1 LAAVLPAIVLLG
13 IAAGAY
19 ACDTPVYAYTMQM
32 WAPDAYR
39 VFYFHDGAESP
50 TDREVNL
57 LLAEAAA
64 DPNREVNLR
73 FESVGVGDLS
83 GSGPA
88 ATVWKRNSSRKLP
101 CHVVVSPRGFEIAS
115 ERLTASSAKALFR
128 SPKRQKLAELLCEGK
143 HGVMLML
150 LGPNGEENA
159 SAQANVK
166 AAAAEAA
173 AGGADMG
180 YLEVRRDD
188 PGEKW
193 FVRQMLAVEDD
204 LKDLSAP
211 MLFGVFGRGHIIEP
225 FVGRGISHDNMLELA
240 AFMGGPCSCEV
251 KETAPGTDLLMACNW
266 DQASV
271 SWTPGQGY
279 AEIPY
284 MEVPAEP
291 ADAPPAPPPADK
303 PAKAP
308 TKAPTKPASPAAAP
322 KAPPPPPQ
330 AAAPARAKRLA
341 ASPTPPPPPAAAT
354 RRDDAARGPKLP
366 PPDVAAVKPAETQAA
381 ALAQA
386 VSGPSLPD
394 APATAA
400 VAEPRPSFAS
410 RLSAPLGIAVG
421 VLTFGVVLGGL
432 ALMWVKREQA

>member
-1 LAAVLPAIVLLG
+1 
-13 IAAGAY
+13 
-19 ACDTPVYAYTMQM
+19 
-32 WAPDAYR
+32 
-39 VFYFHDGAESP
+39 
-50 TDREVNL
+50 
-57 LLAEAAA
+57 
-64 DPNREVNLR
+64 
-73 FESVGVGDLS
+73 
-83 GSGPA
+83 
-88 ATVWKRNSSRKLP
+88 
-101 CHVVVSPRGFEIAS
+101 
-115 ERLTASSAKALFR
+115 
-128 SPKRQKLAELLCEGK
+128 
-143 HGVMLML
+143 
-150 LGPNGEENA
+150 
-159 SAQANVK
+159 
-166 AAAAEAA
+166 
-173 AGGADMG
+173 
-180 YLEVRRDD
+180 
-188 PGEKW
+188 
-193 FVRQMLAVEDD
+193 
-204 LKDLSAP
+204 